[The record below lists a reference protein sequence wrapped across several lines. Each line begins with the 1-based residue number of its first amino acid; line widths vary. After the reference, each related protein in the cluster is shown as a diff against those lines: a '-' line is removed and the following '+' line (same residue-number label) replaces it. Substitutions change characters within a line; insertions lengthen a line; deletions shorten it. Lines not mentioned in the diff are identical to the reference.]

1 MGAVSSSEMLGMQ
14 STLSPSS
21 SPSSPLHSG
30 LQGFHILQLYHP
42 SICRFVIVSDMT
54 KTIGRTGGNAFVPI
68 ERSQKIN
75 MYYDYAVS
83 ITVFTSI
90 LKFCRFRRS
99 KRIEYNSSSA
109 GCSAFR
115 RRSSRSPP
123 PSSFASSDSPPL
135 SSSLSSSLDP
145 SVYQYC

>member
-1 MGAVSSSEMLGMQ
+1 MLGMQ

-30 LQGFHILQLYHP
+30 LLGFHTLQLDHWNHP
-42 SICRFVIVSDMT
+42 SISRFVIVSDMT

-90 LKFCRFRRS
+90 LKFCRFGRS
-99 KRIEYNSSSA
+99 KKIECNSSSA
-109 GCSAFR
+109 GCSASR
-115 RRSSRSPP
+115 RRSSRSQP

-145 SVYQYC
+145 FAGKKMN